1 MNSNAFAKGD
11 ALARLIELIG
21 ADNKAFKAQDAE
33 LLAAI
38 NEVRDMFNTDELTV
52 CSWDELMELASAGKL
67 EPGHKYKINHVV
79 NVDNKELVDLTI
91 SAKSEST
98 VESIAVADDYLV
110 HISKGALI
118 NKWMK
123 TDCSYWPNPEYLISD
138 ADGDFSWVN
147 EYGRA
152 IDNTRAEDYNQM
164 NIGLA
169 HDAYGFAQYVA
180 DQYGLEYIK
189 FAGSKCYLYNPG
201 GNLIISISPDTLGS
215 GLAWVTNYGDY
226 MVYAIVKV
234 GGLHDAI
241 AFDDLV
247 KLISEGSKDSFA
259 GTNDVTSLESL
270 PVTKSTINA
279 EVGSSQ
285 TLSWSEGLPAGREVL
300 AIIHNTGEE
309 KITITLPDNCNAGSI
324 DIKPGEYAEA
334 SLVNINGYYTRVS
347 VEEVVSGATEDTFKG
362 TNEAASI
369 SNIPVDKPVVDAYI
383 SGDGTLS
390 FAEGL
395 EDGREVLVVVHNES
409 DADALII
416 LPDNCN
422 EDTIIIP
429 ANGYNEVSVA
439 NINGIYYTRVPSA
452 TSGPDTFVGTNEV
465 TSLTNLPVDKSTI
478 KAEISTV
485 QTLSWS
491 EGLPAGREVLAIIH
505 NTGSDNISINL
516 PANCNADSIKIKAGE
531 YIEASLVNIDGYY
544 TRVSIEEV
552 VTGGSGEAIEYEEI
566 TAADVQAMFNGTYG
580 I

>member
-1 MNSNAFAKGD
+1 MNSNAFTKGD

-67 EPGHKYKINHVV
+67 EPGHKYKINHAVE
-79 NVDNKELVDLTI
+79 VDGKNLIDLTI

-110 HISKGALI
+110 HIKDSYYKHVDLGDQPLGLVAPECDDFSELSKYPLVSKEQVALTFSQYNPI
-118 NKWMK
+118 GWEQYFENDDEFYHISGPIKPWPLEQCMFVGKTSHNGIIYYITNAGPWLSCDVAIK
-123 TDCSYWPNPEYLISD
+123 TDVP
-138 ADGDFSWVN
+138 V
-147 EYGRA
+147 
-152 IDNTRAEDYNQM
+152 
-164 NIGLA
+164 
-169 HDAYGFAQYVA
+169 
-180 DQYGLEYIK
+180 
-189 FAGSKCYLYNPG
+189 SK
-201 GNLIISISPDTLGS
+201 I
-215 GLAWVTNYGDY
+215 
-226 MVYAIVKV
+226 
-234 GGLHDAI
+234 HDAI
-241 AFDDLV
+241 VFDDLV

-259 GTNDVTSLESL
+259 GTNDVDTLTNL
-270 PVTKSTINA
+270 PVSKSTINA

-362 TNEAASI
+362 TNEVASI
-369 SNIPVDKPVVDAYI
+369 SNIPVDKPMVDAYI
-383 SGDGTLS
+383 PGDGTLS
-390 FAEGL
+390 FADGL
-395 EDGREVLVVVHNES
+395 EDGREVLVVVHNTS
-409 DADALII
+409 DTDVLII

-465 TSLTNLPVDKSTI
+465 TSLANLPVDKSTI
-478 KAEISTV
+478 KAEISTA

-505 NTGSDNISINL
+505 NTGSDNITINL

-566 TAADVQAMFNGTYG
+566 TAADVQAMFDGTYG